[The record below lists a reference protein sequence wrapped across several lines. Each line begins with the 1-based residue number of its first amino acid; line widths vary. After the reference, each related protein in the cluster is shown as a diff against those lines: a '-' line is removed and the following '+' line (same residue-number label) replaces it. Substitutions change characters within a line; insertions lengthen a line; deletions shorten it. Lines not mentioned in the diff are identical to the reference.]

1 MDVEELRQKI
11 TAQGY
16 EVRNIRV
23 FKHSFH
29 INYWTSSAKMRVFYK
44 VPLSSITWQGLKDHF
59 PKVEE
64 A

>member
-1 MDVEELRQKI
+1 MDADELRQKI

-16 EVRNIRV
+16 EVRSIRV

-29 INYWTSSAKMRVFYK
+29 VNYWTSALKMRAFYK
-44 VPLSSITWQGLKDHF
+44 VPLNSITWRDLEDHF
-59 PKVEE
+59 RKVEE

>member
-1 MDVEELRQKI
+1 MNVDELRHNI
-11 TAQGY
+11 EAQGY

-29 INYWTSSAKMRVFYK
+29 VNYWTSSVKVRGFYRVA
-44 VPLSSITWQGLKDHF
+44 LSSIAWQDLKEHF

>member
-1 MDVEELRQKI
+1 MDVDELRRKI
-11 TAQGY
+11 EAQGY

-23 FKHSFH
+23 FKRSFH
-29 INYWTSSAKMRVFYK
+29 VNYWTSSAKMRAFYK
-44 VPLSSITWQGLKDHF
+44 VPLSSVTWRDLKDGF

>member
-1 MDVEELRQKI
+1 MEVDELRRKI

-16 EVRNIRV
+16 EVRNIRI

-29 INYWTSSAKMRVFYK
+29 ISYWTSSAKMRAFYK
-44 VPLSSITWQGLKDHF
+44 LPLTSLTWRDLKDHF

-64 A
+64 T